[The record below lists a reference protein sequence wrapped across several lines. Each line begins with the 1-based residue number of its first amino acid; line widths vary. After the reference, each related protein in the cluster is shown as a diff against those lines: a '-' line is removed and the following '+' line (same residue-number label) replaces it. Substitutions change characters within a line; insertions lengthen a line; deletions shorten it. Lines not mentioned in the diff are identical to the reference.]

1 MNYARP
7 LILLIFFLSGA
18 SGLIYEIVWTRLLS
32 LVFGVSSFAIST
44 VLTVFMAG
52 LGIGGYIFGRLIDKR
67 GNPLKVYAVLEIL
80 IGLYAILLPNLIS
93 LSEWLYIRLYNLPLP
108 PFIKVGEGG
117 FFLLSAER
125 FLISSLILIFPT
137 TMMGG
142 TLPVIS
148 RFLIKSENRIGVDIG
163 VIYSLNTFGA
173 VAGCIITGFYL
184 IEVVGVTQSLYLAAA
199 LNLFA
204 GGGAYV
210 ISQKTEVRSQESEV
224 RIKNSRF
231 KYQISNSP
239 HLNPLPKG
247 RGKGEGKSSIFNF
260 QSLILIA
267 FGFSGMAALSYEV
280 LWTRVLILI
289 LDNTI
294 YAFSTILFTF
304 LLGIA
309 GGSLIY
315 SKISNFT
322 THSRKCPEI
331 SNITL
336 FALFQILIGLMG
348 FMSLLLFANHN
359 LLSSWLNTFI
369 TWVSQFAGIGYW
381 RGKMLATFLMTFL
394 IMIIPTMLMGASFPA
409 VSTIYL
415 KNLKG
420 IGKGIGGI
428 YLVNTIG
435 AIIGSFSAGFIL
447 LPIVGIQK
455 SIIFTG
461 AIPLLFGIILILLPP
476 LHPPLTKGGRRGGN
490 LPRYFI
496 SIISITISI
505 IIIVFIFRSGDIPK
519 LMSIEKID
527 KGNEI
532 LYYKEG
538 IGGTVLV
545 SSQETDL
552 TPYRKPVKRLWIN
565 GDPIAGE
572 FRGALQLERLQ
583 AHLPL
588 LFHSNPKEA
597 LIICFGTGSTA
608 GAVSDHNVNEIY
620 AVDISKEVFN
630 GGRYFTEGNRDILS
644 DSRFKMIIE
653 DGRNFLL
660 ATDKKFDLI
669 TSEPPPPSN
678 AGIVNLY
685 SREYYMLCK
694 SRLKEG
700 GMVSHWIPLHHL
712 SEDDFRMLVSTFVSV
727 FPHSTM
733 WFTKWDAIMIGSDER
748 LSINFENLKE
758 RFNNKRLQ
766 ESLKEIGMS
775 NPFQLLST
783 FMMDEDDLHK
793 FIDGAPVVTDDN
805 PYVEFTAPRIHHIGA
820 SIKGRNLENMLK
832 YRKPVTGVL
841 RVMPPY
847 SSLRGEDEAIPKVA
861 SLARGNL
868 NNLSE
873 IPRGVYPEQRKDE
886 IPRSARNDMRR
897 ARSDSSQ
904 IFLDEIEKY
913 FNSYTYFLKGQVSV
927 NDNSLDDASYNFK
940 KAVEINNENSDAQHE
955 LINLNINSIYKMLSA
970 GGIDRGFDLINECMR
985 LDRDGEFTPQL
996 HNLRGLLFLSKRDMR
1011 KAVNEFEYA
1020 ITLDEK
1026 YFSPYL
1032 NLGGIYT
1039 YYEIDLMKAMEYYD
1053 KALKLKITAQER
1065 DLINLEIEKI
1075 KTKI

>member
-18 SGLIYEIVWTRLLS
+18 SGLICEIVWTRLLS

-52 LGIGGYIFGRLIDKR
+52 LGIGGYIFGRLKDKR

-108 PFIKVGEGG
+108 PFIKGGEGG

-148 RFLIKSENRIGVDIG
+148 RFLIKSENKIGVDTG

-184 IEVVGVTQSLYLAAA
+184 IEVIGVTQSLYSAA
-199 LNLFA
+199 LLNLIA
-204 GGGAYV
+204 GGGAYI
-210 ISQKTEVRSQESEV
+210 ISQKSEVRSQKSEL
-224 RIKNSRF
+224 KTQDSKLPTPNS
-231 KYQISNSP
+231 QLST
-239 HLNPLPKG
+239 
-247 RGKGEGKSSIFNF
+247 
-260 QSLILIA
+260 LILLA

-294 YAFSTILFTF
+294 YAFSIILFTF

-309 GGSLIY
+309 GGSLIFGFW
-315 SKISNFT
+315 ISDFRFRNLRPKFFKSENLVT
-322 THSRKCPEI
+322 I
-331 SNITL
+331 
-336 FALFQILIGLMG
+336 FAVFQILIGLMG
-348 FMSLLLFANHN
+348 FLSLLLFANHN
-359 LLSSWLNTFI
+359 FIASQLNNFISWA
-369 TWVSQFAGIGYW
+369 SQFVGIGHW
-381 RGKMLATFLMTFL
+381 QGRMFATFLMAFF
-394 IMIIPTMLMGASFPA
+394 IMIIPTLLMGASFPA
-409 VSTIYL
+409 VAQTL
-415 KNLKG
+415 KFEMKD
-420 IGKGIGGI
+420 IGKGIGKV
-428 YLVNTIG
+428 YLINTIG

-447 LPIVGIQK
+447 LPLIGIQK
-455 SIIFTG
+455 SIIWTG
-461 AIPLLFGIILILLPP
+461 AIPLLFGIILIYIS
-476 LHPPLTKGGRRGGN
+476 KRSIA
-490 LPRYFI
+490 RYFI
-496 SIISITISI
+496 SILSITISVI
-505 IIIVFIFRSGDIPK
+505 IIIFILRTGDIPK
-519 LMSIEKID
+519 LISIGKID

-538 IGGTVLV
+538 IAGTVLV

-552 TPYRKPVKRLWIN
+552 TPFRKPVKRLWIN

-588 LFHSNPKEA
+588 LFHPDPKDA

-608 GAVSDHNVNEIY
+608 GAVGDQNVNEIY
-620 AVDISKEVFN
+620 AIDILKEVFN
-630 GGRYFTEGNRDILS
+630 SGEYFSEGNRNVLD
-644 DSRFKMIIE
+644 DGRFRMIIE

-660 ATDKKFDLI
+660 TTDKRFDLI

-712 SEDDFRMLVSTFVSV
+712 SEDDFKMLVSTFVSV

-733 WFTKWDAIMIGSDER
+733 WFTKWDAIMIGSDKK
-748 LSINFENLKE
+748 LSIDFEKLKE
-758 RFNNKRLQ
+758 RFNNKKIY
-766 ESLKEIGMS
+766 ESLKEIGIS

-783 FMMDEDDLHK
+783 FMIDEDGLHK
-793 FIDGAPVVTDDN
+793 FVENIPVVADNN
-805 PYVEFTAPRIHHIGA
+805 PYVEFTAPRIHHMGTT
-820 SIKGRNLENMLK
+820 IKGRNLENMLK
-832 YRKPVTGVL
+832 HRKPVTAIL
-841 RVMPPY
+841 RQRSVV
-847 SSLRGEDEAIPKVA
+847 RG
-861 SLARGNL
+861 
-868 NNLSE
+868 LSPAE
-873 IPRGVYPEQRKDE
+873 
-886 IPRSARNDMRR
+886 
-897 ARSDSSQ
+897 
-904 IFLDEIEKY
+904 EIEKY
-913 FNSYTYFLKGQVSV
+913 FNSYSYFLKGHISVS
-927 NDNSLDDASYNFK
+927 DNKSDDAVYSFK
-940 KAVEINNENSDAQHE
+940 KAVEINNENTDARHE
-955 LINLNINSIYKMLSA
+955 LINLNINNIYRMLSSGKA
-970 GGIDRGFDLINECMR
+970 DKGFDLINECMG
-985 LDRDGEFTPQL
+985 LDRDGEYTPQL
-996 HNLRGLLFLSKRDMR
+996 HNLRGLLYLSERDVKR
-1011 KAVNEFEYA
+1011 AINEFEYA

-1032 NLGGIYT
+1032 NMGSIYT
-1039 YYEIDLMKAMEYYD
+1039 YYETDHVKALEYYNRG
-1053 KALKLKITAQER
+1053 LKLKITGQER
-1065 DLINLEIEKI
+1065 DLINSEIEKI
-1075 KTKI
+1075 KAKIPISN

>member
-1 MNYARP
+1 MKYARP

-80 IGLYAILLPNLIS
+80 IGLYAILLPNIS
-93 LSEWLYIRLYNLPLP
+93 SLTEWLYIKLHVLT
-108 PFIKVGEGG
+108 GG
-117 FFLLSAER
+117 SFLLLSSER
-125 FLISSLILIFPT
+125 FLISFFILIFPT

-148 RFLIKSENRIGVDIG
+148 RFLIKSEDRIGIDTG

-184 IEVVGVTQSLYLAAA
+184 IEVAGVTQSLYLAAV
-199 LNLFA
+199 LNLIA
-204 GGGAYV
+204 GGGAYI
-210 ISQKTEVRSQESEV
+210 ISQKPALSKVEGSEARSQKSELKAKDLKIV
-224 RIKNSRF
+224 NL
-231 KYQISNSP
+231 Q
-239 HLNPLPKG
+239 
-247 RGKGEGKSSIFNF
+247 SSIFNI
-260 QSLILIA
+260 QSLILLA

-294 YAFSTILFTF
+294 YAFSIILVTF

-309 GGSLIY
+309 GGSFLFARL
-315 SKISNFT
+315 SSNQKRD
-322 THSRKCPEI
+322 SVV
-331 SNITL
+331 TL
-336 FALFQILIGLMG
+336 FAVFQILIGLMG
-348 FMSLLLFANHN
+348 FLSLLLFANHN
-359 LLSSWLNTFI
+359 IIASQLNNFISWTSHGFASLTTGFI
-369 TWVSQFAGIGYW
+369 GIGHW
-381 RGKMLATFLMTFL
+381 QGKMFATFLMAFL
-394 IMIIPTMLMGASFPA
+394 IMIIPTVLMGASFPA
-409 VSTIYL
+409 VTQTLRFELHNVGKSIGMVYL
-415 KNLKG
+415 T
-420 IGKGIGGI
+420 
-428 YLVNTIG
+428 NTVG
-435 AIIGSFSAGFIL
+435 AIIGSFSSGFIL
-447 LPIVGIQK
+447 LPIIGIQNA
-455 SIIFTG
+455 IILTG
-461 AIPLLFGIILILLPP
+461 IFPIVFGMILILLS
-476 LHPPLTKGGRRGGN
+476 PLTKGRGK
-490 LPRYFI
+490 LFRYVI
-496 SIISITISI
+496 SILSIMISGI
-505 IIIVFIFRSGDIPK
+505 IIIFIFRSGDIPK
-519 LMSIEKID
+519 LISISKID

-538 IGGTVLV
+538 IAGTVLV

-552 TPYRKPVKRLWIN
+552 TPFRKPVKRLWIN

-588 LFHSNPKEA
+588 LFHPDPKEA

-608 GAVSDHNVNEIY
+608 GAVSDHNVNNIY

-630 GGRYFTEGNRDILS
+630 GGRYFTEGNRDILN

-660 ATDKKFDLI
+660 TTDKKFDLI

-712 SEDDFRMLVSTFVSV
+712 SEDDFKMLVSTFVSV

-748 LSINFENLKE
+748 LSIDFENLKE
-758 RFNNKRLQ
+758 RLNNKKIQ

-783 FMMDEDDLHK
+783 FMMDEDALHK
-793 FIDGAPVVTDDN
+793 FIDGAPVVTDNN
-805 PYVEFTAPRIHHIGA
+805 PYVEFTAPRIHHIGT
-820 SIKGRNLENMLK
+820 SIKGRNLLNMLK
-832 YRKPVTGVL
+832 YRKPVTVN
-841 RVMPPY
+841 
-847 SSLRGEDEAIPKVA
+847 SSDITPLIKGGGRGFI
-861 SLARGNL
+861 
-868 NNLSE
+868 
-873 IPRGVYPEQRKDE
+873 
-886 IPRSARNDMRR
+886 
-897 ARSDSSQ
+897 
-904 IFLDEIEKY
+904 DEIEKY
-913 FNSYTYFLKGQVSV
+913 FNSYTYFLKGQVGV
-927 NDNSLDDASYNFK
+927 NDNSLKDAVYSFK
-940 KAVEINNENSDAQHE
+940 KAVEINNENSDARHE
-955 LINLNINSIYKMLSA
+955 LINLSINSIYRILST
-970 GGIDRGFDLINECMR
+970 GEIDKGFDLINECMG
-985 LDRDGEFTPQL
+985 LDRDREFTPQL
-996 HNLRGLLFLSKRDMR
+996 YNLRGLLFLSKKDIKR
-1011 KAVNEFEYA
+1011 AVNEFEYA
-1020 ITLDEK
+1020 ITLDGK

-1032 NLGGIYT
+1032 NLGSIYT
-1039 YYEIDLMKAMEYYD
+1039 YYEIDLMKALEYYNRG
-1053 KALKLKITAQER
+1053 LELKITAQER
-1065 DLINLEIEKI
+1065 DLINYEIEKI
-1075 KTKI
+1075 KAKFPISN

>member
-1 MNYARP
+1 MKYARP

-52 LGIGGYIFGRLIDKR
+52 LGIGGYIFGRIIDKR
-67 GNPLKVYAVLEIL
+67 GNPLKVYAGLELL
-80 IGLYAILLPNLIS
+80 IGLYAILLPVLIS
-93 LSEWLYIRLYNLPLP
+93 FSEWLYISLQGLT
-108 PFIKVGEGG
+108 GG
-117 FFLLSAER
+117 SFLLLSAER
-125 FLISSLILIFPT
+125 FLISFFILIFPT
-137 TMMGG
+137 IMMGG

-184 IEVVGVTQSLYLAAA
+184 IEVVGVTQSLYLAAV
-199 LNLFA
+199 LNLIA
-204 GGGAYV
+204 GGGAYI
-210 ISQKTEVRSQESEV
+210 ISYKSQVTSH
-224 RIKNSRF
+224 KLQDSTP
-231 KYQISNSP
+231 KSAISN
-239 HLNPLPKG
+239 
-247 RGKGEGKSSIFNF
+247 RRSSIFNR
-260 QSLILIA
+260 QSLVLLA
-267 FGFSGMAALSYEV
+267 FSFSGMAALSYEV

-294 YAFSTILFTF
+294 YAFSIILFTF
-304 LLGIA
+304 LIGIA
-309 GGSLIY
+309 GGSLIF
-315 SKISNFT
+315 SKIQDSKIVNRQSSIVNH
-322 THSRKCPEI
+322 HSA
-331 SNITL
+331 TL

-348 FMSLLLFANHN
+348 FLSLLLFANYN

-369 TWVSQFAGIGYW
+369 TWISQFVGIGYW
-381 RGKMLATFLMTFL
+381 WGKMFATFLMAFL

-409 VSTIYL
+409 ISTIYL
-415 KNLKG
+415 KDVKNIGRG
-420 IGKGIGGI
+420 IGRV

-447 LPIVGIQK
+447 LPIIGIQK

-461 AIPLLFGIILILLPP
+461 IIPLILGITLIFLPP
-476 LHPPLTKGGRRGGN
+476 IHPPLTKRGRRGGK
-490 LPRYFI
+490 LIRYI
-496 SIISITISI
+496 VPTSSVVIGIVVIVLII
-505 IIIVFIFRSGDIPK
+505 RSGDIPK
-519 LMSIEKID
+519 LISVAKID

-538 IGGTVLV
+538 IAGTVLV

-552 TPYRKPVKRLWIN
+552 TPFRKPVKRLWIN

-588 LFHSNPKEA
+588 LFHPDPKEA

-620 AVDISKEVFN
+620 AIDILKEVFN
-630 GGRYFTEGNRDILS
+630 SGEYFSEGNRNVLNDG
-644 DSRFKMIIE
+644 RFRMIIE

-660 ATDKKFDLI
+660 TTDKRFDLI

-712 SEDDFRMLVSTFVSV
+712 SEDDFKMLVSTFVSV

-733 WFTKWDAIMIGSDER
+733 WFTKWDAIMIGSNEK
-748 LSINFENLKE
+748 LSIDFEKLKE
-758 RFNNKRLQ
+758 RFNNKKIY
-766 ESLKEIGMS
+766 ESLKEIGIS

-783 FMMDEDDLHK
+783 FMIDEDGLHK
-793 FIDGAPVVTDDN
+793 FVENIPVVADNN
-805 PYVEFTAPRIHHIGA
+805 PYVEFTAPRIHHMGTT
-820 SIKGRNLENMLK
+820 IKGRNLENMLK
-832 YRKPVTGVL
+832 HRKPVTAIL
-841 RVMPPY
+841 RQ
-847 SSLRGEDEAIPKVA
+847 SSVVRGF
-861 SLARGNL
+861 SLA
-868 NNLSE
+868 E
-873 IPRGVYPEQRKDE
+873 
-886 IPRSARNDMRR
+886 
-897 ARSDSSQ
+897 
-904 IFLDEIEKY
+904 EIEKY
-913 FNSYTYFLKGQVSV
+913 FNSYSYFLKGHISVS
-927 NDNSLDDASYNFK
+927 DNKSDDAVYSFK
-940 KAVEINNENSDAQHE
+940 KAVEINNENTDARHE
-955 LINLNINSIYKMLSA
+955 LINLNINNIYRMLSSGKA
-970 GGIDRGFDLINECMR
+970 DKGFDLINECMG
-985 LDRDGEFTPQL
+985 LDRDGEYTPQL
-996 HNLRGLLFLSKRDMR
+996 HNLRGLLYLSERDVKR
-1011 KAVNEFEYA
+1011 AINEFEYA

-1032 NLGGIYT
+1032 NMGSIYT
-1039 YYEIDLMKAMEYYD
+1039 YYETDPVKALEYYNRG
-1053 KALKLKITAQER
+1053 LKLKITGQER
-1065 DLINLEIEKI
+1065 DLINSEIEKI
-1075 KTKI
+1075 KAKIPISN

>member
-1 MNYARP
+1 MKYARP

-80 IGLYAILLPNLIS
+80 IGLYAILLPNIIS
-93 LSEWLYIRLYNLPLP
+93 LTEWLYIKLHVLT
-108 PFIKVGEGG
+108 GG
-117 FFLLSAER
+117 SFLLLSAER
-125 FLISSLILIFPT
+125 FLISFFILIFPT

-148 RFLIKSENRIGVDIG
+148 RFLIKSENRIGVDMG

-184 IEVVGVTQSLYLAAA
+184 IEVAGVTQSLYLAAV
-199 LNLFA
+199 LNLIA
-204 GGGAYV
+204 GGGAY
-210 ISQKTEVRSQESEV
+210 I
-224 RIKNSRF
+224 
-231 KYQISNSP
+231 ISNYKLQITNYKLESKLQSP
-239 HLNPLPKG
+239 NHKLRTPNSKLQT
-247 RGKGEGKSSIFNF
+247 EF
-260 QSLILIA
+260 LLLA

-294 YAFSTILFTF
+294 YAFSIILFTF

-309 GGSLIY
+309 GGSFIF
-315 SKISNFT
+315 SKIQD
-322 THSRKCPEI
+322 SRFKIQDSIIP
-331 SNITL
+331 
-336 FALFQILIGLMG
+336 FAVFQILIGIMG
-348 FMSLLLFANHN
+348 FLSLLLFTNHN
-359 LLSSWLNTFI
+359 LLASQLNNFISWA
-369 TWVSQFAGIGYW
+369 SQFVGIGHW
-381 RGKMLATFLMTFL
+381 RGKVFATFLMTFL

-409 VSTIYL
+409 VTQTLRFELQNVGKSIGRVYL
-415 KNLKG
+415 T
-420 IGKGIGGI
+420 
-428 YLVNTIG
+428 NTIG
-435 AIIGSFSAGFIL
+435 AIIGSFSSGFIL
-447 LPIVGIQK
+447 LPLIGIQK

-461 AIPLLFGIILILLPP
+461 AIPLIFGIIIILLPL
-476 LHPPLTKGGRRGGN
+476 LHPPLTKGGRRGGK
-490 LPRYFI
+490 LLRYFI
-496 SIISITISI
+496 SILSITISVI
-505 IIIVFIFRSGDIPK
+505 IIIFIFRSGDIPR
-519 LMSIEKID
+519 LISISKID

-552 TPYRKPVKRLWIN
+552 TPFRKPVKRLWIN

-588 LFHSNPKEA
+588 LFHPDPKEA

-608 GAVSDHNVNEIY
+608 GAVSDHNVNNIY

-630 GGRYFTEGNRDILS
+630 GGRYFSEGNRDILN

-660 ATDKKFDLI
+660 TTDKKFDLI

-700 GMVSHWIPLHHL
+700 GMISHWIPLHHL

-733 WFTKWDAIMIGSDER
+733 WFTKWDAIMIGSNER
-748 LSINFENLKE
+748 LSIDFENLKE
-758 RFNNKRLQ
+758 RLNNKKIQ

-793 FIDGAPVVTDDN
+793 FIDGVPVVTDDN
-805 PYVEFTAPRIHHIGA
+805 PYVEFTAPRIHHIGT
-820 SIKGRNLENMLK
+820 SIKGRNLLNMLK
-832 YRKPVTGVL
+832 YRKPVTSVL
-841 RVMPPY
+841 KDVPLY
-847 SSLRGEDEAIPKVA
+847 SSLRDEAEAI
-861 SLARGNL
+861 SN
-868 NNLSE
+868 
-873 IPRGVYPEQRKDE
+873 DE
-886 IPRSARNDMRR
+886 IPPLNLIQGRN
-897 ARSDSSQ
+897 DSSQ
-904 IFLDEIEKY
+904 VFLDEIEKY

-927 NDNSLDDASYNFK
+927 NDNSLKDAVYSFK
-940 KAVEINNENSDAQHE
+940 KAVEINNENSDARHE
-955 LINLNINSIYKMLSA
+955 LISLNINSIYRILST
-970 GGIDRGFDLINECMR
+970 GEIDKGFDLINECMG
-985 LDRDGEFTPQL
+985 LDRDREFTPQL
-996 HNLRGLLFLSKRDMR
+996 HNLRGLLFLSKKDIKR
-1011 KAVNEFEYA
+1011 AVNEFEYA

-1032 NLGGIYT
+1032 NLGSIYT
-1039 YYEIDLMKAMEYYD
+1039 YYEIDMLKALEYYN
-1053 KALKLKITAQER
+1053 KGLELKITAQER
-1065 DLINLEIEKI
+1065 DLINSEIEKVKVKFPI
-1075 KTKI
+1075 SN

>member
-80 IGLYAILLPNLIS
+80 IGLYAILLPNIIS
-93 LSEWLYIRLYNLPLP
+93 LTEWMYIKLHVLT
-108 PFIKVGEGG
+108 GG
-117 FFLLSAER
+117 SFLLLSAER
-125 FLISSLILIFPT
+125 FLISFFILIFPT

-148 RFLIKSENRIGVDIG
+148 RFIIKSEGRIGVDTG

-184 IEVVGVTQSLYLAAA
+184 IEVVGVTQSLYLSAV
-199 LNLFA
+199 LNLIA
-204 GGGAYV
+204 GGGAYI
-210 ISQKTEVRSQESEV
+210 ISQKPALSKVEGSEVRSQKSELKTKDSK
-224 RIKNSRF
+224 IFNLQF
-231 KYQISNSP
+231 
-239 HLNPLPKG
+239 
-247 RGKGEGKSSIFNF
+247 SIFNI
-260 QSLILIA
+260 QSFVLLA

-294 YAFSTILFTF
+294 YAFSIILFTF

-309 GGSLIY
+309 GGSFIF
-315 SKISNFT
+315 SKIQD
-322 THSRKCPEI
+322 SRFKIQDSIIP
-331 SNITL
+331 
-336 FALFQILIGLMG
+336 FAVFQILIGIMG
-348 FMSLLLFANHN
+348 FLSLLLFVNYN
-359 LLSSWLNTFI
+359 LLASQLNNFISWA
-369 TWVSQFAGIGYW
+369 SQFVGIGHW
-381 RGKMLATFLMTFL
+381 RGKVFATFLMTFL

-409 VSTIYL
+409 VTQTLRFELQNVGKSIGRVYL
-415 KNLKG
+415 
-420 IGKGIGGI
+420 I
-428 YLVNTIG
+428 NTIG

-447 LPIVGIQK
+447 LPLIGIQK

-461 AIPLLFGIILILLPP
+461 AIPLLFGIAILIFVAAPFRVRGLLQAKASGY
-476 LHPPLTKGGRRGGN
+476 LNNGVIAYV
-490 LPRYFI
+490 LPVSSIVI
-496 SIISITISI
+496 SV
-505 IIIVFIFRSGDIPK
+505 IIIVFIFRAGDIPK
-519 LMSIEKID
+519 LISISKID

-538 IGGTVLV
+538 IAGTILV

-552 TPYRKPVKRLWIN
+552 TPFRKPVKRLWIN

-588 LFHSNPKEA
+588 LFHPDPKEA

-608 GAVSDHNVNEIY
+608 GAVSDHNVNNIY

-630 GGRYFTEGNRDILS
+630 GGRYFSEGNRDILN
-644 DSRFKMIIE
+644 DSRFKMVIE

-660 ATDKKFDLI
+660 TTDKKFDLI

-712 SEDDFRMLVSTFVSV
+712 SENDFRMLVSTFVSV

-748 LSINFENLKE
+748 LSIDFENLKN
-758 RFNNKRLQ
+758 RLNNKKLQ

-793 FIDGAPVVTDDN
+793 FIDGVPIVTDNN
-805 PYVEFTAPRIHHIGA
+805 PYVEFTAPRIHHIGT
-820 SIKGRNLENMLK
+820 SIKGRNLLNILK
-832 YRKPVTGVL
+832 YRKPVIPL
-841 RVMPPY
+841 LSPPFKKG
-847 SSLRGEDEAIPKVA
+847 GE
-861 SLARGNL
+861 G
-868 NNLSE
+868 
-873 IPRGVYPEQRKDE
+873 G
-886 IPRSARNDMRR
+886 
-897 ARSDSSQ
+897 
-904 IFLDEIEKY
+904 FLEEIEKY
-913 FNSYTYFLKGQVSV
+913 FNSYTYFLQGQVSV
-927 NDNSLDDASYNFK
+927 NDNSLKDAVYSFK
-940 KAVEINNENSDAQHE
+940 KAVEINNENSDARHE
-955 LINLNINSIYKMLSA
+955 LINLGINSIYRILST
-970 GGIDRGFDLINECMR
+970 GEVDKGFDLINECMG
-985 LDRDGEFTPQL
+985 LDRDREFTPQL
-996 HNLRGLLFLSKRDMR
+996 HNLRGLLFLSKKDIKR
-1011 KAVNEFEYA
+1011 AVNEFEYA
-1020 ITLDEK
+1020 ITLDGK

-1032 NLGGIYT
+1032 NLGSIYT
-1039 YYEIDLMKAMEYYD
+1039 YYEIDMLKALEYYN
-1053 KALKLKITAQER
+1053 KGLELKITAQER

>member
-80 IGLYAILLPNLIS
+80 IGLYAILLPNIIS
-93 LSEWLYIRLYNLPLP
+93 LTEWMYIKLHVLT
-108 PFIKVGEGG
+108 GG
-117 FFLLSAER
+117 SFLLLSAER
-125 FLISSLILIFPT
+125 FLISFFILIFPT

-148 RFLIKSENRIGVDIG
+148 RFLIKSEGRIGVDTG

-184 IEVVGVTQSLYLAAA
+184 IEVVGVTQSLYLAAV
-199 LNLFA
+199 LNLIA
-204 GGGAYV
+204 GAGAYIINLRFTIYNLRLKIQHPNPQIV
-210 ISQKTEVRSQESEV
+210 NPKSKIVNL
-224 RIKNSRF
+224 NS
-231 KYQISNSP
+231 
-239 HLNPLPKG
+239 LVL
-247 RGKGEGKSSIFNF
+247 
-260 QSLILIA
+260 LA

-294 YAFSTILFTF
+294 YAFSIILFTF

-309 GGSLIY
+309 GGSFLFAKVVNRQSSIV
-315 SKISNFT
+315 IR
-322 THSRKCPEI
+322 HSV
-331 SNITL
+331 TL
-336 FALFQILIGLMG
+336 FAVFQILIGIMG
-348 FMSLLLFANHN
+348 FLSLLLFVNYN
-359 LLSSWLNTFI
+359 LLASQLNNFISWS
-369 TWVSQFAGIGYW
+369 SQFVGIGHW
-381 RGKMLATFLMTFL
+381 WGKMFATFLMTFL

-409 VSTIYL
+409 VTQTLRFELHNVGKSIGRVYL
-415 KNLKG
+415 
-420 IGKGIGGI
+420 I
-428 YLVNTIG
+428 NTIG

-447 LPIVGIQK
+447 LPLIGIQK

-461 AIPLLFGIILILLPP
+461 TIPLLFGIILILLPP

-519 LMSIEKID
+519 LISISKID

-538 IGGTVLV
+538 IAGTVLV

-552 TPYRKPVKRLWIN
+552 TPFRKPVKRLWIN

-588 LFHSNPKEA
+588 LFHPDPKEA

-608 GAVSDHNVNEIY
+608 GAVSDHNVNNIY

-630 GGRYFTEGNRDILS
+630 GGRYFSEGNRDILN

-660 ATDKKFDLI
+660 TTDKKFDLI

-712 SEDDFRMLVSTFVSV
+712 SEDDFKMLVSTFVSV

-733 WFTKWDAIMIGSDER
+733 WFTKWDAIMIGSAER
-748 LSINFENLKE
+748 LSIDFENLKE
-758 RFNNKRLQ
+758 RLNNKKLQ

-775 NPFQLLST
+775 NQFQLLST

-793 FIDGAPVVTDDN
+793 FIDGVPIVTDNN
-805 PYVEFTAPRIHHIGA
+805 PYVEFTAPRIHHIGT
-820 SIKGRNLENMLK
+820 SVKGRNLLNMLK
-832 YRKPVTGVL
+832 YRKPVTSVL
-841 RVMPPY
+841 RGMPPH
-847 SSLRGEDEAIPKVA
+847 SSLRGEAEAI
-861 SLARGNL
+861 SND
-868 NNLSE
+868 E
-873 IPRGVYPEQRKDE
+873 IPRGVYPEQRKNE
-886 IPRSARNDMRR
+886 ILHSAQNDMRR
-897 ARSDSSQ
+897 AQNDSSQ
-904 IFLDEIEKY
+904 GFLEEIEKY
-913 FNSYTYFLKGQVSV
+913 YNSYTYFLQGQVSV
-927 NDNSLDDASYNFK
+927 NDNSLKDAVYSFK
-940 KAVEINNENSDAQHE
+940 KAVEINNENSDARHE
-955 LINLNINSIYKMLSA
+955 LINLGINSIYRILST
-970 GGIDRGFDLINECMR
+970 GEIDKGFDLINECMG
-985 LDRDGEFTPQL
+985 LDRDREFTPQL
-996 HNLRGLLFLSKRDMR
+996 HNLRGLLFLSKKDIKR
-1011 KAVNEFEYA
+1011 AVNEFEYA
-1020 ITLDEK
+1020 ITLDGK

-1032 NLGGIYT
+1032 NLGSIYT
-1039 YYEIDLMKAMEYYD
+1039 YYEIDMLKALEYYN
-1053 KALKLKITAQER
+1053 KGLELKITAQER
-1065 DLINLEIEKI
+1065 DLINSEIEKI
-1075 KTKI
+1075 KAKFPISN

>member
-67 GNPLKVYAVLEIL
+67 GNPLKVYALLEIL
-80 IGLYAILLPNLIS
+80 IGLYAILLPNIFS
-93 LSEWLYIRLYNLPLP
+93 LTEWLYIKLHVLT
-108 PFIKVGEGG
+108 GG
-117 FFLLSAER
+117 SFLLLSAER
-125 FLISSLILIFPT
+125 FLISFFILIFPT

-148 RFLIKSENRIGVDIG
+148 RFLIKSENRIGVDTG

-184 IEVVGVTQSLYLAAA
+184 IEVIGVTQSLYLAAV
-199 LNLFA
+199 LNLIA

-210 ISQKTEVRSQESEV
+210 ISQKPEARSQKSELKAKDLKIV
-224 RIKNSRF
+224 NL
-231 KYQISNSP
+231 Q
-239 HLNPLPKG
+239 
-247 RGKGEGKSSIFNF
+247 SSIFNI
-260 QSLILIA
+260 QSLILLA

-294 YAFSTILFTF
+294 YAFSIILFTF

-309 GGSLIY
+309 GGSFLFAKVVNHQSSIV
-315 SKISNFT
+315 IR
-322 THSRKCPEI
+322 HSV
-331 SNITL
+331 TL
-336 FALFQILIGLMG
+336 FAVFQILIGIMG
-348 FMSLLLFANHN
+348 FLSLLLFVNYN
-359 LLSSWLNTFI
+359 LLASQLNNFISWA
-369 TWVSQFAGIGYW
+369 SQFVGIGHW
-381 RGKMLATFLMTFL
+381 RGKMFATFLMKFL
-394 IMIIPTMLMGASFPA
+394 IMIIPTMLMGGSFP
-409 VSTIYL
+409 
-415 KNLKG
+415 
-420 IGKGIGGI
+420 
-428 YLVNTIG
+428 
-435 AIIGSFSAGFIL
+435 AGFIL

-519 LMSIEKID
+519 LISISKID

-538 IGGTVLV
+538 IAGTVLV

-552 TPYRKPVKRLWIN
+552 TPFRKPVKRLWIN

-588 LFHSNPKEA
+588 LFHPDPKEA

-620 AVDISKEVFN
+620 AIDILKEVFN
-630 GGRYFTEGNRDILS
+630 SGEYFSEGNRNVLNDG
-644 DSRFKMIIE
+644 RFRMIIE

-660 ATDKKFDLI
+660 TTDKRFDLI

-712 SEDDFRMLVSTFVSV
+712 SEDDFKMLVSTFVSV

-733 WFTKWDAIMIGSDER
+733 WFTKWDAIMIGSDKK
-748 LSINFENLKE
+748 LSIDFENLRE
-758 RFNNKRLQ
+758 RLNNKKIQ
-766 ESLKEIGMS
+766 ESLKEIGIL
-775 NPFQLLST
+775 NQFQLLST
-783 FMMDEDDLHK
+783 FMMDEEDLHK
-793 FIDGAPVVTDDN
+793 FIDGVPIVTDNN
-805 PYVEFTAPRIHHIGA
+805 PYVEFTAPRIHHVGT
-820 SIKGRNLENMLK
+820 SIKGRNLLNMLK
-832 YRKPVTGVL
+832 YRKSVKGLVRDL
-841 RVMPPY
+841 
-847 SSLRGEDEAIPKVA
+847 
-861 SLARGNL
+861 
-868 NNLSE
+868 
-873 IPRGVYPEQRKDE
+873 
-886 IPRSARNDMRR
+886 
-897 ARSDSSQ
+897 DSSKGE
-904 IFLDEIEKY
+904 EIEKY
-913 FNSYTYFLKGQVSV
+913 FNSYTYFLKGQVGV
-927 NDNSLDDASYNFK
+927 NDNSLEDAVYSFR
-940 KAVEINNENSDAQHE
+940 KAAEINSENSDARYE
-955 LINLNINSIYKMLSA
+955 LINLNINSIYRILST
-970 GGIDRGFDLINECMR
+970 GEINKGFELINECIG
-985 LDRDGEFTPQL
+985 LDRDNEFTPQL
-996 HNLRGLLFLSKRDMR
+996 YNLRGLLFLSKKDIKR
-1011 KAVNEFEYA
+1011 AVNEFEYA
-1020 ITLDEK
+1020 ITLDGK

-1032 NLGGIYT
+1032 NLGSIYT
-1039 YYEIDLMKAMEYYD
+1039 YYEPDLLKALEYYN
-1053 KALKLKITAQER
+1053 KGLGLKITEQER
-1065 DLINLEIEKI
+1065 DLINSEIEKI
-1075 KTKI
+1075 KNISKAGYR

>member
-1 MNYARP
+1 MKYARP

-67 GNPLKVYAVLEIL
+67 GNPLKVYAALEIL
-80 IGLYAILLPNLIS
+80 IGLYAILLPNIIS
-93 LSEWLYIRLYNLPLP
+93 LTEWLYIKLHVLT
-108 PFIKVGEGG
+108 GG
-117 FFLLSAER
+117 SFLLLSAER
-125 FLISSLILIFPT
+125 FLISFFILIFPT

-148 RFLIKSENRIGVDIG
+148 RFLIKSEERIGVDTG

-184 IEVVGVTQSLYLAAA
+184 IEVVGVTQSLYLAAV
-199 LNLFA
+199 LNLIA
-204 GGGAYV
+204 GGGAYT
-210 ISQKTEVRSQESEV
+210 INLMNRNFKGEIASPSARNDRLGEVSLRGAIATKQSDL
-224 RIKNSRF
+224 RF
-231 KYQISNSP
+231 KISN
-239 HLNPLPKG
+239 
-247 RGKGEGKSSIFNF
+247 RQSSDPSTGWVPRNL
-260 QSLILIA
+260 QSFVLLA

-280 LWTRVLILI
+280 LWTRILILI

-294 YAFSTILFTF
+294 YAFSIILFTF

-309 GGSLIY
+309 GGSFLFAKVVNRQSSIV
-315 SKISNFT
+315 IR
-322 THSRKCPEI
+322 HSV
-331 SNITL
+331 TL
-336 FALFQILIGLMG
+336 FAVFQILIGIMG
-348 FMSLLLFANHN
+348 FLSLLLFVNYN
-359 LLSSWLNTFI
+359 LLASQLNNFISWA
-369 TWVSQFAGIGYW
+369 SHGFASLTTGFVGIGHW
-381 RGKMLATFLMTFL
+381 RGKVFATFLMTFL

-409 VSTIYL
+409 VTQTLRFELQNVGKSIGRVYL
-415 KNLKG
+415 
-420 IGKGIGGI
+420 I
-428 YLVNTIG
+428 NTIG

-447 LPIVGIQK
+447 LPLIGIQK

-461 AIPLLFGIILILLPP
+461 TIPLLFGIILIFI
-476 LHPPLTKGGRRGGN
+476 TKRN
-490 LPRYFI
+490 VARYLI
-496 SIISITISI
+496 STLSITISI
-505 IIIVFIFRSGDIPK
+505 IIIVFINKSGDIPK
-519 LMSIEKID
+519 LISIGKID

-538 IGGTVLV
+538 IAGTVLV

-552 TPYRKPVKRLWIN
+552 TPFRKPVRRLWIN

-588 LFHSNPKEA
+588 LFHPDPKEA

-608 GAVSDHNVNEIY
+608 GAVSDHNVNNIY

-630 GGRYFTEGNRDILS
+630 GGRYFSEGNRDILN

-660 ATDKKFDLI
+660 TTDKKFDLI

-685 SREYYMLCK
+685 SREYYKLCK

-733 WFTKWDAIMIGSDER
+733 WYTKWDAIMIGSNER
-748 LSINFENLKE
+748 LSIDFENLKE
-758 RFNNKRLQ
+758 RLNNKKIQ

-793 FIDGAPVVTDDN
+793 FIDGVPIVTDNN
-805 PYVEFTAPRIHHIGA
+805 PYVEFTAPRIHHIGT
-820 SIKGRNLENMLK
+820 SIKGRNLLNMLK

-841 RVMPPY
+841 SGMPLY
-847 SSLRGEDEAIPKVA
+847 SSLRGEAEAI
-861 SLARGNL
+861 SNDEFLAEFT
-868 NNLSE
+868 LSRKNE
-873 IPRGVYPEQRKDE
+873 IL
-886 IPRSARNDMRR
+886 RSAQNDMRR
-897 ARSDSSQ
+897 ARNDSSQ
-904 IFLDEIEKY
+904 GFLEEIEKY

-927 NDNSLDDASYNFK
+927 NDNSLKDAVYSFK
-940 KAVEINNENSDAQHE
+940 KAVDINNENSDARHE
-955 LINLNINSIYKMLSA
+955 LINLGINSIYRILST
-970 GGIDRGFDLINECMR
+970 GEIDKGFELINECMG
-985 LDRDGEFTPQL
+985 LDRDMEFTPQL
-996 HNLRGLLFLSKRDMR
+996 HNLRGLLFLSKKDIKR
-1011 KAVNEFEYA
+1011 AVNEFEYA

-1032 NLGGIYT
+1032 NLGSIYT
-1039 YYEIDLMKAMEYYD
+1039 YYEIDMMKAMEYYNRG
-1053 KALKLKITAQER
+1053 LELKITAQER
-1065 DLINLEIEKI
+1065 DLINSEIEKI
-1075 KTKI
+1075 KVKFPISN

>member
-7 LILLIFFLSGA
+7 FILLIFFLSGA

-67 GNPLKVYAVLEIL
+67 GEPLKVYAVLEIL
-80 IGLYAILLPNLIS
+80 IGLYAILLPNITS
-93 LSEWLYIRLYNLPLP
+93 LTEWLYIKLYVLT
-108 PFIKVGEGG
+108 GG
-117 FFLLSAER
+117 NFLLLSAER

-204 GGGAYV
+204 GGGAYLLDRGQGV
-210 ISQKTEVRSQESEV
+210 KGSRGQEEKV
-224 RIKNSRF
+224 LK
-231 KYQISNSP
+231 P
-239 HLNPLPKG
+239 LNPLTL
-247 RGKGEGKSSIFNF
+247 ESSNPR
-260 QSLILIA
+260 LILLA

-309 GGSLIY
+309 GGSLIFGFW
-315 SKISNFT
+315 ISDFRFRNLKPKFFKSENLVT
-322 THSRKCPEI
+322 I
-331 SNITL
+331 
-336 FALFQILIGLMG
+336 FAVFQILIGLMG

-415 KNLKG
+415 KDVKG

-455 SIIFTG
+455 SIIFTSVVPFLLG
-461 AIPLLFGIILILLPP
+461 LAIIFINKRNATQYIVSISSIVIGIVIIILI
-476 LHPPLTKGGRRGGN
+476 
-490 LPRYFI
+490 
-496 SIISITISI
+496 
-505 IIIVFIFRSGDIPK
+505 VRSGDIPK

-775 NPFQLLST
+775 NPFQ
-783 FMMDEDDLHK
+783 
-793 FIDGAPVVTDDN
+793 
-805 PYVEFTAPRIHHIGA
+805 
-820 SIKGRNLENMLK
+820 
-832 YRKPVTGVL
+832 
-841 RVMPPY
+841 
-847 SSLRGEDEAIPKVA
+847 RG
-861 SLARGNL
+861 
-868 NNLSE
+868 
-873 IPRGVYPEQRKDE
+873 YT
-886 IPRSARNDMRR
+886 
-897 ARSDSSQ
+897 
-904 IFLDEIEKY
+904 IF
-913 FNSYTYFLKGQVSV
+913 S
-927 NDNSLDDASYNFK
+927 
-940 KAVEINNENSDAQHE
+940 
-955 LINLNINSIYKMLSA
+955 
-970 GGIDRGFDLINECMR
+970 
-985 LDRDGEFTPQL
+985 
-996 HNLRGLLFLSKRDMR
+996 
-1011 KAVNEFEYA
+1011 
-1020 ITLDEK
+1020 
-1026 YFSPYL
+1026 
-1032 NLGGIYT
+1032 
-1039 YYEIDLMKAMEYYD
+1039 
-1053 KALKLKITAQER
+1053 
-1065 DLINLEIEKI
+1065 
-1075 KTKI
+1075 

>member
-1 MNYARP
+1 MKYARP

-80 IGLYAILLPNLIS
+80 IGLYAILLPNIIS
-93 LSEWLYIRLYNLPLP
+93 LTEWIYIKLHVLT
-108 PFIKVGEGG
+108 GG
-117 FFLLSAER
+117 SFLLLSAER
-125 FLISSLILIFPT
+125 FLISFFILIFPT

-148 RFLIKSENRIGVDIG
+148 RFIIKSEGRIGVDTG

-184 IEVVGVTQSLYLAAA
+184 IEVVGVTQSLYLSAV
-199 LNLFA
+199 LNLIA
-204 GGGAYV
+204 GGGAYI
-210 ISQKTEVRSQESEV
+210 ISYKSQVTSH
-224 RIKNSRF
+224 KLQDSTP
-231 KYQISNSP
+231 KSKISN
-239 HLNPLPKG
+239 
-247 RGKGEGKSSIFNF
+247 RQSSDPSTGWVPRNL
-260 QSLILIA
+260 QSLVLLA

-294 YAFSTILFTF
+294 YAFSIILFTF

-309 GGSLIY
+309 GGSFIF
-315 SKISNFT
+315 SKIQD
-322 THSRKCPEI
+322 SRFKIQDSIIP
-331 SNITL
+331 
-336 FALFQILIGLMG
+336 FAVFQILIGIMG
-348 FMSLLLFANHN
+348 FLSLLLFVNYN
-359 LLSSWLNTFI
+359 LLASQLNNFISWA
-369 TWVSQFAGIGYW
+369 SQFVGIGHW
-381 RGKMLATFLMTFL
+381 RGKVFATFLMTFL

-409 VSTIYL
+409 VTQTLRFELQNVGKSIGRVYL
-415 KNLKG
+415 
-420 IGKGIGGI
+420 I
-428 YLVNTIG
+428 NTIG

-447 LPIVGIQK
+447 LPLIGIQK

-461 AIPLLFGIILILLPP
+461 AIPLLFGIAILIFVAAPFRVRGLPQAKASGY
-476 LHPPLTKGGRRGGN
+476 LNSGVIAYV
-490 LPRYFI
+490 LPVSSIVI
-496 SIISITISI
+496 SV

-519 LMSIEKID
+519 LISISKID

-538 IGGTVLV
+538 IAGTVLV

-552 TPYRKPVKRLWIN
+552 TPFRKPVKRLWIN

-588 LFHSNPKEA
+588 LFHPDPKEA

-608 GAVSDHNVNEIY
+608 GAVSGHNVNNIY

-630 GGRYFTEGNRDILS
+630 GGRYFSEGNRDILN
-644 DSRFKMIIE
+644 DSRFKMVIE

-660 ATDKKFDLI
+660 TTDKKFDLI

-712 SEDDFRMLVSTFVSV
+712 SENDFRMLVSTFVSV

-748 LSINFENLKE
+748 LSIDFENLKN
-758 RFNNKRLQ
+758 RLNNKKLL

-793 FIDGAPVVTDDN
+793 FIDGVPIVTDDN
-805 PYVEFTAPRIHHIGA
+805 PYVEFTAPRIHHIGT
-820 SIKGRNLENMLK
+820 SVKGRNLLNMLK
-832 YRKPVTGVL
+832 YRKPVIPL
-841 RVMPPY
+841 LSPPFKK
-847 SSLRGEDEAIPKVA
+847 GGD
-861 SLARGNL
+861 G
-868 NNLSE
+868 
-873 IPRGVYPEQRKDE
+873 G
-886 IPRSARNDMRR
+886 
-897 ARSDSSQ
+897 
-904 IFLDEIEKY
+904 FLEEIEKY
-913 FNSYTYFLKGQVSV
+913 YNSYTYFLQGQVSV
-927 NDNSLDDASYNFK
+927 NDNSLKDAVYSFK
-940 KAVEINNENSDAQHE
+940 KAVEINNENSDARHE
-955 LINLNINSIYKMLSA
+955 LINLGINSIYRILST
-970 GGIDRGFDLINECMR
+970 GEIDKGFDLVNECMG
-985 LDRDGEFTPQL
+985 LDRDREFTPQL
-996 HNLRGLLFLSKRDMR
+996 HNLRGLLFLSKKDIKR
-1011 KAVNEFEYA
+1011 AVNEFEYA

-1032 NLGGIYT
+1032 NLGSIYT
-1039 YYEIDLMKAMEYYD
+1039 YYEIDMLKALEYYN
-1053 KALKLKITAQER
+1053 KGLELKITAQER
-1065 DLINLEIEKI
+1065 ELINSEIEKVKAKFPI
-1075 KTKI
+1075 SN